1 MSVHGAADGVAARGC
16 TPSEVFAV
24 GLAGALLRAAIEVAA
39 LTVCAGAPG
48 IVDAGLLCPIGVNAP
63 FCSLSL
69 TCTGSV
75 PSLVSFTFLL
85 FATPSVSETDTLA
98 GVTDT

>member
-1 MSVHGAADGVAARGC
+1 MSAHGGADGVVPRGC
-16 TPSEVFAV
+16 TPKGVAS
-24 GLAGALLRAAIEVAA
+24 GLTCVLLRAANDVDA
-39 LTVCAGAPG
+39 LTVCSGAPG
-48 IVDAGLLCPIGVNAP
+48 IVDAGVLCPIGVNAP

-69 TCTGSV
+69 TCTGWV

-85 FATPSVSETDTLA
+85 FATPSVSETDTLP